1 MTAEES
7 ILEALAQANDEQA
20 TSIFY
25 DYLRRAVRIG
35 LMNTMAAEVEMLCGP
50 KYRPDKAGGFR
61 RAGSEPG
68 RVFVNGRKEKV
79 TRPRVRTDDGEE
91 VKLETYRAASSQRG
105 LFEAVVEAVA
115 AGLPVRGVE
124 RCHGGAVK
132 RTQASRMWTEA
143 SQAQLEALRS
153 RSLMAE
159 DWLALWIDGVHLGS
173 EQCVIVAIGLHA
185 DGTKEVLDFEPGAS
199 ESAEVCRLLLERMV
213 RRGFGPAPGRRLL
226 VVRDDAKALHKAVSR
241 VWPDAV
247 QQECL
252 VHAQRVMLA
261 KLPRKAREEAV
272 RLFRR
277 LFAAQGA
284 AAGEE
289 AFEEIVKHVA
299 RHNDEAAACLRERGK
314 GLLAFHRLGVSSE
327 LNKVF
332 LSTNL
337 VENVILNLRISTASV
352 KRWRT
357 AGGSNMVSRWMAAGL
372 LRAQSGFRRVRGCQ
386 RLGELAIA
394 LRGAHAATP
403 ASAPEKVAGA
413 PFSGAPSGVA
423 AE

>member
-1 MTAEES
+1 
-7 ILEALAQANDEQA
+7 
-20 TSIFY
+20 
-25 DYLRRAVRIG
+25 
-35 LMNTMAAEVEMLCGP
+35 
-50 KYRPDKAGGFR
+50 
-61 RAGSEPG
+61 
-68 RVFVNGRKEKV
+68 
-79 TRPRVRTDDGEE
+79 
-91 VKLETYRAASSQRG
+91 
-105 LFEAVVEAVA
+105 
-115 AGLPVRGVE
+115 
-124 RCHGGAVK
+124 
-132 RTQASRMWTEA
+132 
-143 SQAQLEALRS
+143 
-153 RSLMAE
+153 
-159 DWLALWIDGVHLGS
+159 
-173 EQCVIVAIGLHA
+173 
-185 DGTKEVLDFEPGAS
+185 
-199 ESAEVCRLLLERMV
+199 MV

-261 KLPRKAREEAV
+261 KLPRKAWEDAV

-299 RHNDEAAACLRERGK
+299 RHNDEAGACLRERRE

-352 KRWRT
+352 KR
-357 AGGSNMVSRWMAAGL
+357 
-372 LRAQSGFRRVRGCQ
+372 
-386 RLGELAIA
+386 
-394 LRGAHAATP
+394 
-403 ASAPEKVAGA
+403 
-413 PFSGAPSGVA
+413 
-423 AE
+423 